1 MSLLG
6 KWRPGLWRSRLEDAS
21 RREVSSET
29 VPVSGLR
36 DLQTRLDRWSHLWTQ
51 ENESASRTEAQQLVA
66 ERLAQWMERCFG
78 QHVVTSVRGKD
89 SRISLAT
96 SIPIFTALLGRR
108 ATRELSRR
116 VLQDI

>member
-6 KWRPGLWRSRLEDAS
+6 KWQPGFRKSRLEDAA
-21 RREVSSET
+21 RREASAESA
-29 VPVSGLR
+29 PLSGLR
-36 DLQTRLDRWSHLWTQ
+36 DLQTRLDQWSHLWAH
-51 ENESASRTEAQQLVA
+51 ENEAESGTEAQQLVA

-78 QHVVTSVRGKD
+78 RHVVSSVREED